1 MSISLKLKAFLIS
14 MLFLIPA
21 CKTGEVS
28 GGGTPAVGNNYT
40 FEESSFSNIELTPG
54 INFGTITIV
63 KLNTPISVNYSI
75 FVPEHIGNEK
85 VPLVFGLHGRG
96 QSSRHLVSQYLTPAL
111 GDLRGII
118 FGFDA
123 PENSDWLDGPSV
135 AMVKKIIDMSIENW
149 PIDKNKIV
157 LTGYSMG
164 GTGTWNIIT
173 KYPDLFA
180 AAIPVA
186 STPQPWVKVP
196 SAKTPLYVIHGQ
208 RDDYFLLTDIEIA
221 VAELRER
228 NAQIEFVVIPNIVH
242 QEMDKTIPYLYETI
256 DWLQTTIWPE

>member
-1 MSISLKLKAFLIS
+1 MFLLIS
-14 MLFLIPA
+14 G
-21 CKTGEVS
+21 CNTGEVS
-28 GGGTPAVGNNYT
+28 GGGTPVAQNTYT
-40 FEESSFSNIELTPG
+40 FDESSFFDIDLTPG
-54 INFGTITIV
+54 INTGTVTV
-63 KLNTPISVNYSI
+63 MKFNEPISVNYSI

-96 QSSRHLVSQYLTPAL
+96 QSSGHLINYYLTPAL
-111 GDLRGII
+111 GDLGGII

-123 PENSDWLDGPSV
+123 PEDSDWLDAPSIS
-135 AMVKKIIDMSIENW
+135 MVKKIIDMSIENW
-149 PIDKNKIV
+149 PIDRDRLV

-164 GTGTWNIIT
+164 GTGTWKIMT
-173 KYPDLFA
+173 KYPGLFA

-196 SAKTPLYVIHGQ
+196 TTKIPLYVIHGQ

-228 NAQIEFVVIPNIVH
+228 GAQVEFVVIPDVVH
-242 QEMDKTIPYLYETI
+242 QEMSKTIPYLYETI
-256 DWLQTTIWPE
+256 DWLQTTVWPE